1 MKRHTFLRTATL
13 AVPGV
18 LLTGWAPAR
27 AAARQIRL
35 HVRLD
40 VDANV
45 PDTLRQG
52 VELGLEE
59 VAWNARLLQC
69 PLVVSRST
77 EDSGI
82 DEALD
87 PSAVQI
93 VVATEDDGADE
104 QEAWGTRIYT
114 CPLRTWRP
122 DAWSVASPLIGFCPQ
137 TDWHHALTTPGA
149 AALSA
154 RFERR
159 TGMRMDAD
167 AWHGWMAVK
176 VAFELALRA
185 EDDILSLQFDG
196 HKGTP
201 LHFSENGHLVQPTVR
216 VVGGRLELVE
226 AFDPDLLTELH

>member
-1 MKRHTFLRTATL
+1 MKRHAFLQTATL

-40 VDANV
+40 ADAAV
-45 PDTLRQG
+45 PETLRQG

-69 PLVVSRST
+69 PLVVTRST
-77 EDSGI
+77 SQAPSLEVS
-82 DEALD
+82 D
-87 PSAVQI
+87 PSAVHI
-93 VVATEDDGADE
+93 VVTMEDDGADGQDE
-104 QEAWGTRIYT
+104 WGTRIYT

-122 DAWSVASPLIGFCPQ
+122 NAWSVASPLIGACPQ
-137 TDWHHALTTPGA
+137 TDWHHKLTTPGA
-149 AALSA
+149 AALNA
-154 RFERR
+154 RFERQ
-159 TGMRMDAD
+159 TGMRMDAA

-176 VAFELALRA
+176 VAFEVALRA
-185 EDDILSLQFDG
+185 EDDLLTLRFEG
-196 HKGTP
+196 HKGTS

-216 VVGGRLELVE
+216 VVGGRPELID